1 MIKLII
7 INALVNIIFS
17 QKKYEHYNYDK
28 IMTIFEQFSETCS
41 QYIKIDKSQTRYNLD
56 SVKGCGNKECI
67 NLIVFLTDFDSYTL
81 DRPSYYISGVVHGD
95 EVIGPT
101 AVTEFVKYFCDT
113 YEEKKNSV
121 YHNILK
127 EKLIIITPM
136 TNAYGY
142 YNVRRE
148 EKVSIRDSNKY
159 KNVDPNRD
167 FPYYKSNDNIK
178 TCMETITARTINEI
192 FNEFIIG
199 GGITFHGGT
208 SVIGY
213 AWGNYIHLADKYK
226 GTESPDYNAFNK
238 IGKIMVKLS
247 SSKDNLGN
255 NIRDY
260 ELGDMSS
267 TVYPLDGALEDWAY
281 GGWENKI
288 YENMGNSLR
297 PIKTCKSESYS
308 KYEMIWNNDNINKN
322 KNMNDI
328 NFDYKLRCL
337 IYLVETSDKKRPDEV
352 QYGINHFPK
361 GIFNFYE
368 TINFYGHI
376 PRNMRLM
383 YSAIDLISASIYLDI
398 NNIEQNKTE
407 KNNKMIIPFLFMGC
421 LSLEKYL
428 IHKIDFEQITKNMLD
443 KNYLD
448 SNSKNSTV
456 ILEENKG
463 INCYYN
469 NLTYYNLVI
478 ETKNNDSFLRK
489 LEKKYNN
496 EDPLHYFVRPG
507 GNYDY
512 LGNVLG
518 FKNNRYKDKFIQGKG
533 SIYFIRG
540 EGPDQIWG
548 SQENPDPKVGP
559 QSHPVR
565 SKINSTYFVQNGNYS
580 LKSNYYFYSYPVVAF
595 DNGNIQIIDDVD
607 SFFYEED
614 FDLLKLIINSND
626 NNYRITSRI
635 YCHKQNKE
643 NDTNFLSSENIFNI
657 NLEINLFEEKGN
669 YLKNSLED
677 KKEIKL
683 LSQMLLN
690 DENEIYHLKN
700 LECQVSSDIP
710 LYINCPNLF
719 QKING
724 KFIRQKLA
732 NSLITFELKIENKSF
747 LNIFGQISLSNDN
760 KGKYFVNY
768 YSKNNNNN
776 YNENNKMLC
785 TSNFPYFL
793 NSNNQDNYLDEIYYS
808 MDITRV
814 SNSKFLLNI
823 DIRQNKNSKFIY
835 FLLFFP
841 FYDKIEIIKIK
852 DKRKIEINLDDK
864 ANGKII
870 GKIVHLIAIENEDY
884 KYSLNLT
891 FEKNDIYSLIS
902 SLNKISKKK
911 NYKLIPCSIMSYNS
925 FKNEKSIFEFR
936 KMLEKFSDMKPFFK
950 NGRNIKEIF
959 IFRHLI
965 LSCIILSLLITVIF
979 YVLIKKC
986 RKNRIIYNQFDSVEI
1001 SDVSKSSS
1009 SSKN

>member
-1 MIKLII
+1 MINLII
-7 INALVNIIFS
+7 INVLVNIIFS
-17 QKKYEHYNYDK
+17 QKKYEHYNYNK
-28 IMTIFEQFSETCS
+28 ILTIFEQLSETCS
-41 QYIKIDKSQTRYNLD
+41 QYIRIDKSQTRYNLD
-56 SVKGCGNKECI
+56 SIKGCGGKDCI

-81 DRPSYYISGVVHGD
+81 DRPAYYISGVVHGD

-101 AVTEFVKYFCDT
+101 AVTEFAKYFCDT

-127 EKLIIITPM
+127 DKLIIITPM

-142 YNVRRE
+142 YNGRRD
-148 EKVSIRDSNKY
+148 EKVSIRNSNKF

-167 FPYYKSNDNIK
+167 FPYYKSTDDIK

-199 GGITFHGGT
+199 GAITFHGGT

-213 AWGNYIHLADKYK
+213 AWGNYIHLAGRNK
-226 GTESPDYNAFNK
+226 GTESPDYNAFHE

-247 SSKDNLGN
+247 SSKDNLGH

-288 YENMGNSLR
+288 YENMGNNLR
-297 PIKTCKSESYS
+297 PIKTCESDTFT
-308 KYEMIWNNDNINKN
+308 KYEMIWNNDNKN
-322 KNMNDI
+322 ASMNDI
-328 NFDYKLRCL
+328 NFDYKLKCL
-337 IYLVETSDKKRPDEV
+337 MYLVEASDRKSPDEE
-352 QYGINHFPK
+352 QYGNNIFSND
-361 GIFNFYE
+361 IFNFYE
-368 TINFYGHI
+368 TVNFYGHI
-376 PRNMRLM
+376 PRNMRLI

-398 NNIEQNKTE
+398 NNIQQNKTE
-407 KNNKMIIPFLFMGC
+407 NDNKMIIPFLFMGC
-421 LSLEKYL
+421 LTLQKYS
-428 IHKIDFEQITKNMLD
+428 IHKIDFDSITKNILD
-443 KNYLD
+443 KSYLD
-448 SNSKNSTV
+448 SNSENST
-456 ILEENKG
+456 IIFEENEG

-478 ETKNNDSFLRK
+478 ETKNNNSLLRN
-489 LEKKYNN
+489 LESKNKN

-518 FKNNRYKDKFIQGKG
+518 FKNNKLNNKFIQGKG
-533 SIYFIRG
+533 SIYFIKG

-548 SQENPDPKVGP
+548 SQQNPDPKVGP

-565 SKINSTYFVQNGNYS
+565 SKIDSTYFVQNGNYS

-614 FDLLKLIINSND
+614 FDLLKLITNLND
-626 NNYRITSRI
+626 NNYKITSRI
-635 YCHKQNKE
+635 YCRKQNEE

-657 NLEINLFEEKGN
+657 NLEITILEEKGN
-669 YLKNSLED
+669 FLKNSLEE

-690 DENEIYHLKN
+690 DENEIYHLQS
-700 LECQVSSDIP
+700 LECQYSSDIP
-710 LYINCPNLF
+710 FHINCPNMF
-719 QKING
+719 QKIDG

-732 NSLITFELKIENKSF
+732 NSIVTFELKIKKKSF

-768 YSKNNNNN
+768 YSKNNN
-776 YNENNKMLC
+776 YNENNKLLC

-793 NSNNQDNYLDEIYYS
+793 DSNNKDNFLDEIYYS
-808 MDITRV
+808 MDITKV
-814 SNSKFLLNI
+814 SNSKLLLNI
-823 DIRQNKNSKFIY
+823 DIRQNKNSKFNY

-841 FYDKIEIIKIK
+841 FYDKIEIIKIN
-852 DKRKIEINLDDK
+852 DKNKIEINLDDN

-870 GKIVHLIAIENEDY
+870 GKIVHLIAIKDEDY
-884 KYSLNLT
+884 KYALNLT
-891 FEKNDIYSLIS
+891 FDKNDIYSLIS
-902 SLNKISKKK
+902 SLNRISKKK

-936 KMLEKFSDMKPFFK
+936 KMLEKFSDIKPFIK
-950 NGRNIKEIF
+950 KGRNIKELF

-979 YVLIKKC
+979 YVIIKKC
-986 RKNRIIYNQFDSVEI
+986 RKNHIIYNQFDSVEI
-1001 SDVSKSSS
+1001 SDVTKSSQSSKS
-1009 SSKN
+1009 

>member
-1 MIKLII
+1 MINLII
-7 INALVNIIFS
+7 INVLVNIIFS
-17 QKKYEHYNYDK
+17 QKKYEHYNYNK
-28 IMTIFEQFSETCS
+28 ILTIFEQLSETCS

-56 SVKGCGNKECI
+56 SIKGCGGKDCI

-81 DRPSYYISGVVHGD
+81 DRPVYYISGVVHGD

-101 AVTEFVKYFCDT
+101 AVTEFAKYFCDT

-142 YNVRRE
+142 YNGRRD
-148 EKVSIRDSNKY
+148 EKVSIRNSNKF

-167 FPYYKSNDNIK
+167 FPYYKSTDEIK

-199 GGITFHGGT
+199 GAITFHGGT

-213 AWGNYIHLADKYK
+213 AWGNYIHLAGRNK
-226 GTESPDYNAFNK
+226 GTESPDYNAFHE

-247 SSKDNLGN
+247 SSKDNLGH

-288 YENMGNSLR
+288 NENMGNNLR
-297 PIKTCKSESYS
+297 PIKTCKSDTFT
-308 KYEMIWNNDNINKN
+308 KYEMIWNNGNKN
-322 KNMNDI
+322 ASMNDI
-328 NFDYKLRCL
+328 NFDYKLKCL
-337 IYLVETSDKKRPDEV
+337 MYLVEASDRKSPDEE
-352 QYGINHFPK
+352 QYGNNNFSND
-361 GIFNFYE
+361 IFNFYE
-368 TINFYGHI
+368 TVNFYGHI

-398 NNIEQNKTE
+398 NNIQQNKTE
-407 KNNKMIIPFLFMGC
+407 NDNNVIIPFLFMGC
-421 LSLEKYL
+421 LSLQKYS
-428 IHKIDFEQITKNMLD
+428 IHKIDFDSITKNILD

-448 SNSKNSTV
+448 SNSENST
-456 ILEENKG
+456 IIFEENEG

-478 ETKNNDSFLRK
+478 EAKNNNSLLRN
-489 LEKKYNN
+489 LENKND
-496 EDPLHYFVRPG
+496 DPLHYFVRPG

-518 FKNNRYKDKFIQGKG
+518 FKNNKFNNKFIQGKG
-533 SIYFIRG
+533 SIYFIKG
-540 EGPDQIWG
+540 EGPDQTWG
-548 SQENPDPKVGP
+548 SQQNPDPKVGP

-565 SKINSTYFVQNGNYS
+565 SKLDSTYFVQNGNYS
-580 LKSNYYFYSYPVVAF
+580 LKTNYYFYSYPVVAF
-595 DNGNIQIIDDVD
+595 DNGNIQIIDDID

-614 FDLLKLIINSND
+614 FDLLKLITNSND
-626 NNYRITSRI
+626 NNYKITSRI
-635 YCHKQNKE
+635 YCHKLNKE

-657 NLEINLFEEKGN
+657 NLEITISEEKGN
-669 YLKNSLED
+669 FLKNSLEE
-677 KKEIKL
+677 KKEMKL

-690 DENEIYHLKN
+690 DENEIYHLQN
-700 LECQVSSDIP
+700 LECQYSSDIP
-710 LYINCPNLF
+710 LHINCPNIF
-719 QKING
+719 QKISG

-732 NSLITFELKIENKSF
+732 NSIVTFELKIKKKSF

-768 YSKNNNNN
+768 YSKNNN

-793 NSNNQDNYLDEIYYS
+793 DSNNKDNFLDEIYYS
-808 MDITRV
+808 MDITKV
-814 SNSKFLLNI
+814 SNSKLLLNI
-823 DIRQNKNSKFIY
+823 DIRKNKNSKFNY

-841 FYDKIEIIKIK
+841 FYDKIKIIKIN
-852 DKRKIEINLDDK
+852 DKNKIEINLDDN

-870 GKIVHLIAIENEDY
+870 GKMVHLIAIKDEDY
-884 KYSLNLT
+884 KYALNLT
-891 FEKNDIYSLIS
+891 FDKNDIYSLIS
-902 SLNKISKKK
+902 SLNRISKKK

-936 KMLEKFSDMKPFFK
+936 KMLEKFSNIKPFIK
-950 NGRNIKEIF
+950 KGRNIKELF

-979 YVLIKKC
+979 YVIIKKC
-986 RKNRIIYNQFDSVEI
+986 RKNHIIYSQFDSVEI
-1001 SDVSKSSS
+1001 SDVTKSSS

>member
-1 MIKLII
+1 MINLII
-7 INALVNIIFS
+7 INVLVNIIFS
-17 QKKYEHYNYDK
+17 QKKYEHYNYNK
-28 IMTIFEQFSETCS
+28 ILTIFEQLSETCS
-41 QYIKIDKSQTRYNLD
+41 QYIRIDKSQTRYNLD
-56 SVKGCGNKECI
+56 SIKGCGGKDCI

-81 DRPSYYISGVVHGD
+81 DRPAYYISGVVHGD

-101 AVTEFVKYFCDT
+101 AVTEFAKYFCDT

-127 EKLIIITPM
+127 DKLIIITPM

-142 YNVRRE
+142 YNGRRD
-148 EKVSIRDSNKY
+148 EKVSIRNSNKF

-167 FPYYKSNDNIK
+167 FPYYKSTDEIK

-199 GGITFHGGT
+199 GAITFHGGT

-213 AWGNYIHLADKYK
+213 AWGNYIHLAGRNK
-226 GTESPDYNAFNK
+226 GTESPDYNAFHE
-238 IGKIMVKLS
+238 IGKIMVKFS
-247 SSKDNLGN
+247 SSKDNLGH

-288 YENMGNSLR
+288 YENMGNNLR
-297 PIKTCKSESYS
+297 PIKTCESDTFT
-308 KYEMIWNNDNINKN
+308 KYEMIWNNDNKN
-322 KNMNDI
+322 ASMNDI
-328 NFDYKLRCL
+328 NFDYKLKCL
-337 IYLVETSDKKRPDEV
+337 MYLVEASDRKSPDEE
-352 QYGINHFPK
+352 QYGNNNFSND
-361 GIFNFYE
+361 IFNFYE
-368 TINFYGHI
+368 TVNFYGHI

-383 YSAIDLISASIYLDI
+383 YSAIDLISASIYFDI
-398 NNIEQNKTE
+398 NNIQQNKTE
-407 KNNKMIIPFLFMGC
+407 NDNNVIIPFLFMGC
-421 LSLEKYL
+421 LSLQKYS
-428 IHKIDFEQITKNMLD
+428 IHKIDFDSITKNMLD

-448 SNSKNSTV
+448 SNSENST
-456 ILEENKG
+456 IIFEENEG

-478 ETKNNDSFLRK
+478 ETKNNNSLLRN
-489 LEKKYNN
+489 LENKND
-496 EDPLHYFVRPG
+496 DPLHYFVRPG

-518 FKNNRYKDKFIQGKG
+518 FKNNKFNNKFIQGKG
-533 SIYFIRG
+533 SIYFIKG

-548 SQENPDPKVGP
+548 SQQNPDPKVGP

-565 SKINSTYFVQNGNYS
+565 SKIDSTYFVQNGNYS
-580 LKSNYYFYSYPVVAF
+580 LKTNYYFYSHPVVAF

-614 FDLLKLIINSND
+614 FDLLKLITNSND
-626 NNYRITSRI
+626 NNYKITSRI

-657 NLEINLFEEKGN
+657 NLEITILEEKGN
-669 YLKNSLED
+669 FLKNSLEE

-690 DENEIYHLKN
+690 DENEIYHLQS
-700 LECQVSSDIP
+700 LECQYSSDIP
-710 LYINCPNLF
+710 LHINCPNMF
-719 QKING
+719 QKIDG

-732 NSLITFELKIENKSF
+732 NSIVTFELKIKKKSF

-768 YSKNNNNN
+768 YSKNNN

-793 NSNNQDNYLDEIYYS
+793 DSNNKDNFLDEIYYS
-808 MDITRV
+808 MDITKV
-814 SNSKFLLNI
+814 SNSKLLLNI
-823 DIRQNKNSKFIY
+823 DIRQNKNLKFNY

-841 FYDKIEIIKIK
+841 FYDKIEIIEIN
-852 DKRKIEINLDDK
+852 DKNKIEINLDDN

-870 GKIVHLIAIENEDY
+870 GKMVHLIAIKDEDY
-884 KYSLNLT
+884 KYALNLT
-891 FEKNDIYSLIS
+891 FVKNDIYSLIS
-902 SLNKISKKK
+902 SLNRISKKK

-936 KMLEKFSDMKPFFK
+936 KMLEKFSDIKPFIK
-950 NGRNIKEIF
+950 KGRNIKELF

-979 YVLIKKC
+979 YVIIKKC
-986 RKNRIIYNQFDSVEI
+986 RKNHIIYNQFDSVEI
-1001 SDVSKSSS
+1001 SDVTKSSQSSKS
-1009 SSKN
+1009 

>member
-1 MIKLII
+1 MINLII
-7 INALVNIIFS
+7 INVLVNIIFS
-17 QKKYEHYNYDK
+17 QKKYEHYNYNK
-28 IMTIFEQFSETCS
+28 ILTIFEQLSETCS
-41 QYIKIDKSQTRYNLD
+41 QYIRIDKSQTRYNLD
-56 SVKGCGNKECI
+56 SIKGCGGKDCI

-81 DRPSYYISGVVHGD
+81 DRPAYYISGVVHGD

-101 AVTEFVKYFCDT
+101 AVTEFAKYFCDT

-127 EKLIIITPM
+127 DKLIIITPM

-142 YNVRRE
+142 YNGRRD
-148 EKVSIRDSNKY
+148 EKVSIRNSNKF

-167 FPYYKSNDNIK
+167 FPYYKSTDDIK

-199 GGITFHGGT
+199 GAITFHGGT

-213 AWGNYIHLADKYK
+213 AWGNYIHLAGRNK
-226 GTESPDYNAFNK
+226 GTESPDYNAFHE

-247 SSKDNLGN
+247 SSKDNLGH

-288 YENMGNSLR
+288 YENMGNNLR
-297 PIKTCKSESYS
+297 PIKTCESDTFT
-308 KYEMIWNNDNINKN
+308 KYEMIWNNDNKN
-322 KNMNDI
+322 ASMNDI
-328 NFDYKLRCL
+328 NFDYKLKCL
-337 IYLVETSDKKRPDEV
+337 MYLVEASDRKSPDEE
-352 QYGINHFPK
+352 QYGNNNFSND
-361 GIFNFYE
+361 IFNFYE
-368 TINFYGHI
+368 TVNFYGHI

-383 YSAIDLISASIYLDI
+383 YSAIDLISASIYFDI
-398 NNIEQNKTE
+398 NNIQQNKTE
-407 KNNKMIIPFLFMGC
+407 NDNNVIIPFLFMGC
-421 LSLEKYL
+421 LSLQKYS
-428 IHKIDFEQITKNMLD
+428 IHKIDFDSITKNMLD

-448 SNSKNSTV
+448 SNSENST
-456 ILEENKG
+456 IIFEENEG

-478 ETKNNDSFLRK
+478 ETKNNNSLLRN
-489 LEKKYNN
+489 LENKND
-496 EDPLHYFVRPG
+496 DPLHYFVRPG

-518 FKNNRYKDKFIQGKG
+518 FKNNKFNNKFIQGKG
-533 SIYFIRG
+533 SIYFIKG

-548 SQENPDPKVGP
+548 SQQNPDPKVGP

-565 SKINSTYFVQNGNYS
+565 SKIDSTYFVQNGNYS
-580 LKSNYYFYSYPVVAF
+580 LKTNYYFYSHPVVAF
-595 DNGNIQIIDDVD
+595 DNGNIQIIDDID

-614 FDLLKLIINSND
+614 FDLLKLITNSND
-626 NNYRITSRI
+626 NNYKITSRI

-657 NLEINLFEEKGN
+657 NLEITILEEKGN
-669 YLKNSLED
+669 FLKNSLEE

-690 DENEIYHLKN
+690 DENEIYHLQS
-700 LECQVSSDIP
+700 LECQYSSDIP
-710 LYINCPNLF
+710 LHINCPNMF
-719 QKING
+719 QKIDG

-732 NSLITFELKIENKSF
+732 NSIVTFELKIKKKSF

-768 YSKNNNNN
+768 YSKNNN

-793 NSNNQDNYLDEIYYS
+793 DSNNKDNFLDEIYYS
-808 MDITRV
+808 MDITKV
-814 SNSKFLLNI
+814 SNSKLLLNI
-823 DIRQNKNSKFIY
+823 DIRQNKNLKFNY

-841 FYDKIEIIKIK
+841 FYDKIEIIEIN
-852 DKRKIEINLDDK
+852 DKNKIEINLDDN

-870 GKIVHLIAIENEDY
+870 GKMVHLIAIKDEDY
-884 KYSLNLT
+884 KYALNLT
-891 FEKNDIYSLIS
+891 FVKNDIYSLIS
-902 SLNKISKKK
+902 SLNRISKKK

-936 KMLEKFSDMKPFFK
+936 KMLEKFSDIKPFIK
-950 NGRNIKEIF
+950 KGRNIKELF

-979 YVLIKKC
+979 YVIIKKC
-986 RKNRIIYNQFDSVEI
+986 RKNHIIYNQFDSVEI
-1001 SDVSKSSS
+1001 SDVTKSSQSSKS
-1009 SSKN
+1009 

>member
-1 MIKLII
+1 MINLII
-7 INALVNIIFS
+7 INVLVNIIFS
-17 QKKYEHYNYDK
+17 QKKYEHYNYNK
-28 IMTIFEQFSETCS
+28 ILTIFEQLSETCS

-56 SVKGCGNKECI
+56 SIKGCGGKDCI

-101 AVTEFVKYFCDT
+101 AVTEFAKYFCDT

-142 YNVRRE
+142 YNGRRD
-148 EKVSIRDSNKY
+148 EKVSIRNSNKF

-167 FPYYKSNDNIK
+167 FPYYKSTDGIK

-199 GGITFHGGT
+199 GAITFHGGT

-213 AWGNYIHLADKYK
+213 AWGNYIHLAGRNK
-226 GTESPDYNAFNK
+226 GTESPDYNAFHE
-238 IGKIMVKLS
+238 IGKIMVKFS
-247 SSKDNLGN
+247 SSKDNLGH

-288 YENMGNSLR
+288 YENMGNNLR
-297 PIKTCKSESYS
+297 PIKTCESDTFT
-308 KYEMIWNNDNINKN
+308 KYEMIWNNDNKN
-322 KNMNDI
+322 ASMNDI
-328 NFDYKLRCL
+328 NFDYKLKCL
-337 IYLVETSDKKRPDEV
+337 MYLVEASDRKSPDEE
-352 QYGINHFPK
+352 QYGNNNFSND
-361 GIFNFYE
+361 IFNFYE
-368 TINFYGHI
+368 TVNFYGHI

-383 YSAIDLISASIYLDI
+383 YSAIDLISASIYFDI
-398 NNIEQNKTE
+398 NNIQQNKTE
-407 KNNKMIIPFLFMGC
+407 NDNNVIIPFLFMGC
-421 LSLEKYL
+421 LSLQKYS
-428 IHKIDFEQITKNMLD
+428 IHKIDFDSITKNMLD

-448 SNSKNSTV
+448 SNSENST
-456 ILEENKG
+456 IIFEENEG

-478 ETKNNDSFLRK
+478 ETKNNNSLLRN
-489 LEKKYNN
+489 LENKND
-496 EDPLHYFVRPG
+496 DPLHYFVRPG

-518 FKNNRYKDKFIQGKG
+518 FKNNKFNNKFIQGKG
-533 SIYFIRG
+533 SIYFIKG

-548 SQENPDPKVGP
+548 SQQNPDPKVGP

-565 SKINSTYFVQNGNYS
+565 SKIDSTYFVQNGNYS
-580 LKSNYYFYSYPVVAF
+580 LKTNYYFYSHPVVAF

-614 FDLLKLIINSND
+614 FDLLKLITNSND
-626 NNYRITSRI
+626 NNYKITSRI

-657 NLEINLFEEKGN
+657 NLEITILEEKGN
-669 YLKNSLED
+669 FLKNSLEE

-690 DENEIYHLKN
+690 DENEIYHLQS
-700 LECQVSSDIP
+700 LECQYSSDIP
-710 LYINCPNLF
+710 LHINCPNMF
-719 QKING
+719 QKIDG

-732 NSLITFELKIENKSF
+732 NSIVTFELKIKKKSF

-768 YSKNNNNN
+768 YSKNNN

-793 NSNNQDNYLDEIYYS
+793 DSNNKDNFLDEIYYS
-808 MDITRV
+808 MDITKV
-814 SNSKFLLNI
+814 SNSKLLLNI
-823 DIRQNKNSKFIY
+823 DIRQNKNLKFNY

-841 FYDKIEIIKIK
+841 FYDKIEIIEIN
-852 DKRKIEINLDDK
+852 DKNKIEINLDDN

-870 GKIVHLIAIENEDY
+870 GKMVHLIAIKDEDY
-884 KYSLNLT
+884 KYALNLT
-891 FEKNDIYSLIS
+891 FVKNDIYSLIS
-902 SLNKISKKK
+902 SLNRISKKK

-936 KMLEKFSDMKPFFK
+936 KMLEKFSDIKPFIK
-950 NGRNIKEIF
+950 KGRNIKELF

-979 YVLIKKC
+979 YVIIKKC
-986 RKNRIIYNQFDSVEI
+986 RKNHIIYNQFDSVEI
-1001 SDVSKSSS
+1001 SDVTKSSQSSKS
-1009 SSKN
+1009 